1 MDNREWQRLDR
12 LMLLVHPIRELIRF
26 LPVLLGLLLAGSRS
40 GGNEWWW
47 NVLGIGVPI
56 ALGMARYLTTSFRI
70 FEGRVELRH
79 GLLNKH
85 VLSTPIDRVRTV
97 DVSAS
102 LIHRVLGLTT
112 VRIGT
117 GTSSKAGDDVLALDG
132 VRVHAADA
140 LRSDLLHR
148 SVSPEVRETAQAPD
162 NAAAG
167 RPLRAEVAL
176 VRAFHHRRAGHRR
189 GRARRREPAPRRA
202 RPLGPPAAGRGR
214 REAGRWSL
222 LLVVPLLAVG
232 AIVVASVMA
241 VLGYLVTN
249 FGFTVTYTRSD
260 HAWHLRRGLFTTRE
274 TSMDAN
280 RLRGVSLGEPLGL
293 RLAAGARLSAI
304 VTGLNR
310 EEQGSSTLVPPA
322 PRPVSLR
329 VATAMLGTDEPLTT
343 PLLDHGPAATRRRYT
358 RALTVPVLLSVALVA
373 AVVLADL
380 PAPLLAIAPVL
391 LVAGAGLGYDRS
403 RGLGHALLPAHLV
416 ARSGSLARRRVVLD
430 SPGDHRLDDLLHLVP
445 APRRPDRR

>member
-56 ALGMARYLTTSFRI
+56 ALGIARYLTTSFRI

-148 SVSPEVRETAQAPD
+148 SVSPEVRETAQAPGQR
-162 NAAAG
+162 AAG

-176 VRAFHHRRAGHRR
+176 VRPFHHRRAGHRR
-189 GRARRREPAPRRA
+189 GRPRRGEPAPGRA

-214 REAGRWSL
+214 RDG
-222 LLVVPLLAVG
+222 
-232 AIVVASVMA
+232 
-241 VLGYLVTN
+241 
-249 FGFTVTYTRSD
+249 
-260 HAWHLRRGLFTTRE
+260 
-274 TSMDAN
+274 
-280 RLRGVSLGEPLGL
+280 
-293 RLAAGARLSAI
+293 
-304 VTGLNR
+304 
-310 EEQGSSTLVPPA
+310 
-322 PRPVSLR
+322 
-329 VATAMLGTDEPLTT
+329 
-343 PLLDHGPAATRRRYT
+343 GP
-358 RALTVPVLLSVALVA
+358 
-373 AVVLADL
+373 VVLAGGR
-380 PAPLLAIAPVL
+380 ARCW
-391 LVAGAGLGYDRS
+391 RS
-403 RGLGHALLPAHLV
+403 
-416 ARSGSLARRRVVLD
+416 ARSWWRR
-430 SPGDHRLDDLLHLVP
+430 
-445 APRRPDRR
+445 